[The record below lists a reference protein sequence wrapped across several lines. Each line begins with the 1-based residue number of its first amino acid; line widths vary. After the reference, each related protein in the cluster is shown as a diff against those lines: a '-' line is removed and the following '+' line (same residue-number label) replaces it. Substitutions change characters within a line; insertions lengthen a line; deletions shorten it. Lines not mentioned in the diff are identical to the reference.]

1 MNRANGSGHMGR
13 KLVLAVLLAVLC
25 IGAAELAAC
34 RHFAPET
41 YERIVVPV
49 RQAAAAVADAGRAG
63 LDAVGRFCLNTAD

>member
-41 YERIVVPV
+41 YERIVAPV
-49 RQAAAAVADAGRAG
+49 RDRKST
-63 LDAVGRFCLNTAD
+63 RLNSSHQQ

>member
-41 YERIVVPV
+41 YERIVEI
-49 RQAAAAVADAGRAG
+49 GRAH
-63 LDAVGRFCLNTAD
+63 V